1 MKENEKLPENA
12 KTDDD
17 DGPKQNADEKPEDV
31 VLDPFDPERLRLSQ
45 DFASTVGVK
54 KALITVPVR
63 KPANEWW
70 VRVHPDESYR
80 VETAVVE
87 LKEDREVYLVDPAL
101 WPELSTEATFGARAL
116 FTAVNRQGVLFL
128 WPIRLP
134 GPDGKNNE
142 WNRSSLEATML
153 ASSKWVRV
161 TSNMSL
167 GAYEVFEATAE
178 IPEPSWPERSF
189 GELLKIAFK
198 DKFIQT
204 VDHPV
209 LQKLRGEA

>member
-12 KTDDD
+12 KTD